1 MKSKNV
7 QLVIAIF
14 TPFISLVSSSSS
26 FNVYNYDLNTPV
38 FTPDGELKQV
48 EYAAEASSHSYPM
61 IIVPCALNGDK
72 TLIIMATRNKPQ
84 RAQSRI
90 IEMPI
95 SHGAQNS
102 GEASLLFGVNG
113 ILSDCV
119 SLLQT
124 AREEIQSI
132 QRSYGA
138 PSMSFALVSSS
149 SRPPLHS
156 VKCAKKVAL
165 AIADKCQ
172 QHSFGG
178 GIRPFG
184 AEIAICGMDNAGNI
198 AIFVTE
204 PSGSVLEFTSHAND
218 GGYVIGG
225 DSRKREE
232 LKLALQSKET
242 SSTDHNELKDDSDG
256 MKIREQI
263 HQAIN
268 AFIQVYKDEEVG
280 ENRGDKTAQEI
291 ILDEIDLVMT
301 HSSKGVFRMTGKMLK
316 NVMEKHAV
324 SATKD

>member
-1 MKSKNV
+1 
-7 QLVIAIF
+7 
-14 TPFISLVSSSSS
+14 
-26 FNVYNYDLNTPV
+26 VYNYDLNTPV

-61 IIVPCALNGDK
+61 IIVPCALNGDE

-90 IEMPI
+90 IQMPI
-95 SHGAQNS
+95 SHGSQNS

-113 ILSDCV
+113 IISDCV

-124 AREEIQSI
+124 AREEVQSI

-138 PSMSFALVSSS
+138 PSMSFALVSST
-149 SRPPLHS
+149 SRPPLPS

-184 AEIAICGMDNAGNI
+184 AEIAVCGMDNTGNI

-204 PSGSVLEFTSHAND
+204 PSGSILELTSHAND

-225 DSRKREE
+225 ESRKREH

-242 SSTDHNELKDDSDG
+242 SSTDHNDWKDDDDG
-256 MKIREQI
+256 SIIREKI
-263 HQAIN
+263 HQTIN
-268 AFIQVYKDEEVG
+268 AFVQVYKDEEVD
-280 ENRGDKTAQEI
+280 ESRGVKTAQEI
-291 ILDEIDLVMT
+291 ILDEIDLVMA
-301 HSSKGVFRMTGKMLK
+301 HSSKGVFRMTGIMLK
-316 NVMEKHAV
+316 NVMEKHAL